1 MTRSAA
7 AEPWWLRGNIAAG
20 QFFFRYRNTLF
31 PLLFG
36 LAALCLRPRVI
47 LDRPGLDR
55 GLVIA
60 GMGVAVSG
68 ELVRLVT
75 IGYEYI
81 ERGGKQG
88 RVYAS
93 RLVQG
98 GVYGLTRN
106 PMYVGNGLI
115 AIGVSMVTGAPAAYL
130 VLIPLF
136 LFIYQ
141 AIVAAEEA
149 YLHRQFGAEYAAY
162 CARVPRFL
170 PSFRGAGH
178 AFAGMRY
185 HWRRSVRQDLSTIT
199 ALAMALVLLPF
210 WRRLCLDGWV
220 AARPAWARTATL
232 ALAVLAG
239 YGILHRLKKLGRLA

>member
-1 MTRSAA
+1 MTGAA
-7 AEPWWLRGNIAAG
+7 AAPPWYRRGNIAAG
-20 QFFFRYRNTLF
+20 RFFFRHRNALF
-31 PLLFG
+31 PVLFG
-36 LAALCLRPRVI
+36 LAALLLRPRI
-47 LDRPGLDR
+47 ILGRSALDRW
-55 GLVIA
+55 LVIA

-81 ERGGKQG
+81 ERGGRQG
-88 RVYAS
+88 QVYAS

-115 AIGVSMVTGAPAAYL
+115 AIGVSMVTGAPGAYL
-130 VLIPLF
+130 VLMPLF

-162 CARVPRFL
+162 CARVPRFT
-170 PSFRGAGH
+170 PSFRGAAQ

-185 HWRRSVRQDLSTIT
+185 NGRRSVRQDLSTIT
-199 ALAMALVLLPF
+199 GLAMALVLLPW
-210 WRRLCLDGWV
+210 WRRLWLEGW
-220 AARPAWARTATL
+220 ASARPHLLLTAAL
-232 ALAVLAG
+232 ALAVLG
-239 YGILHRLKKLGRLA
+239 WYGCMFRLKKQGRLG